1 MAEFIHALNKHDFNF
16 SAYLGMDW
24 HFPYSNFQRQF
35 GLLGKLAVLFAQFPH
50 IHHLELTKGCSY
62 VPRALST
69 QVPSPTKIPQSSY
82 PIRPTLIAQ
91 TGSIMPW
98 TLYTG
103 IRQVVDSLVSAREQP
118 LTEVKPSTVLLNDAC
133 HHHGL

>member
-1 MAEFIHALNKHDFNF
+1 
-16 SAYLGMDW
+16 MDW

-35 GLLGKLAVLFAQFPH
+35 GLLGKLAVFLAQFPH
-50 IHHLELTKGCSY
+50 IHHLEMMKGCGY

-69 QVPSPTKIPQSSY
+69 QVQSPKKIPQSSY
-82 PIRPTLIAQ
+82 PIRPTLNAQ

-118 LTEVKPSTVLLNDAC
+118 LTEVKPSTNLLNDAC